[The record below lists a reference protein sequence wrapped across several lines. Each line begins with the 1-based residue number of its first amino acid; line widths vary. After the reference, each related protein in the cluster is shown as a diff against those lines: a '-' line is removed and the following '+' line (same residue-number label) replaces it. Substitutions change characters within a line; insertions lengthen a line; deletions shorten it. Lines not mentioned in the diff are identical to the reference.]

1 MPEARFEL
9 ARGCPRWILSPL
21 RLPFRHSGRAG
32 NIASV
37 EEPGKPEAPLV
48 EGQARDSIPLP

>member
-32 NIASV
+32 NFTFPQPICKRKVSLDRLGPFVSV
-37 EEPGKPEAPLV
+37 V
-48 EGQARDSIPLP
+48 W